1 MNLTLQIQLLPEPD
15 QARKLRAT
23 VERFNEAANWL
34 AGEAFDRKTANK
46 ILLQKL
52 CYAELRERFGLS
64 SQMAVRCIA
73 QVCEAYDSLTPWG
86 QTDLEFIILGLS
98 GSDLVI
104 SYYGGRVD
112 VEAS

>member
-52 CYAELRERFGLS
+52 CYAELRERLRTLVT
-64 SQMAVRCIA
+64 QRYPLDRAP
-73 QVCEAYDSLTPWG
+73 EAIDFVLHHPA
-86 QTDLEFIILGLS
+86 
-98 GSDLVI
+98 
-104 SYYGGRVD
+104 
-112 VEAS
+112 EAE